1 MPAPRCRAH
10 AVLTSRSLADSFA
23 IELIEEAR
31 RAADA
36 GVSSVNTLLCMRE
49 RAVKRGREDDK
60 DAFYL
65 CADVAMLHAQIQRHM
80 WGISASPCPVEQRAA
95 MTLLVGGWVLAGC
108 DYVDTVKPLRADVV
122 FEAIGEI
129 VRTRPATLARMQAAW
144 AGDRAALKQLEGPL
158 QELMTVCCSRL
169 SDTPKARKNNLLDLR
184 NVDSSVLKRASWV
197 AAYWNSIEFKG
208 NLDEF
213 GFFIPHG

>member
-1 MPAPRCRAH
+1 M
-10 AVLTSRSLADSFA
+10 LSSRSLADSFA

-36 GVSSVNTLLCMRE
+36 NVSSVNTLLCMRE
-49 RAVKRGREDDK
+49 RAVKRGRDDDR

-65 CADVAMLHAQIQRHM
+65 CADISMLHAHIQRHM
-80 WGISASPCPVEQRAA
+80 WGVSASPSPVDQRAA

-108 DYVDTVKPLRADVV
+108 DFVEPVKPLRSDAV
-122 FEAIGEI
+122 FEAISEV
-129 VRTRPATLARMQAAW
+129 VRRPATLARMQAAW
-144 AGDRAALKQLEGPL
+144 AGDRAALQQLEGPL

-169 SDTPKARKNNLLDLR
+169 SDMSKVRKKGVLDLR
-184 NVDSSVLKRASWV
+184 NVDPIVLKQASWTLS
-197 AAYWNSIEFKG
+197 YWNSVEHQG
-208 NLDEF
+208 GLEEF